1 MFVEQILPQARE
13 RLATISATASVT
25 DAAEVT
31 SRLHAD
37 LVVVCNETGSM
48 VGVITKTDIVS
59 QIGRCGAGGCKA
71 RVDTIMTREV
81 LSSRTN
87 ESLQDVWTA
96 MKVRGLQHVPV
107 IDEDATPI
115 GILHAHDILRS
126 LLGEVKDEETLLRD
140 YVMNVG
146 YR

>member
-1 MFVEQILPQARE
+1 MFVEQVLPQARK
-13 RLATISATASVT
+13 RLATIDAAASVT
-25 DAAEVT
+25 EAAELM

-37 LVVVCNETGSM
+37 LVVVCNDTGSM
-48 VGVITKTDIVS
+48 VGVITKTNVVS
-59 QIGRCGAGGCKA
+59 QIGRCGAGGCSA

-81 LSSRTN
+81 LSSRAN

-96 MKVRGLQHVPV
+96 MKARGVQHVPV
-107 IDEDATPI
+107 VEESGKPI
-115 GILHAHDILRS
+115 GILHARNVLQS
-126 LLGEVKDEETLLRD
+126 MLGEVKDEETLLRD